1 MRIVL
6 AVEYDGAQFCG
17 WQIQPNL
24 PTVQASIEAALT
36 QMAGHPVR
44 IHAAG
49 RTDAGVHASKQI
61 LHFDTVAVRP
71 LSAWVNGINNGLP
84 PAIRVLWAKAVQEDF
99 HARFS
104 ASARHYRYILHQH
117 PIQPALLKSKVGWVH
132 YELELERMVQAAQYL
147 LGEHDFSSFRAAEC
161 QAMSPIKTLH
171 KLTISRVNQLFIVD
185 FSANAFLHNMVRNM
199 MGALVYIG
207 RKKAEADWMK
217 TVLDY
222 RSREKAPPTF
232 MPDGLYL
239 SGVTYPAQ
247 YKLDTE
253 PGSRY
258 GWW

>member
-6 AVEYDGAQFCG
+6 AVEYDGAKFCG

-24 PTVQASIEAALT
+24 PTVQAALEVAVAHI
-36 QMAGHPVR
+36 AGHFVR

-71 LSAWVNGINNGLP
+71 LSAWVNGVNNALP
-84 PAIRVLWAKAVQEDF
+84 SAIRVLWAKVVEEIF

-104 ASARHYRYILHQH
+104 ALARHYRYILHLH
-117 PIQPALLKSKVGWVH
+117 RIQPALLKGKVGWVH
-132 YELELERMVQAAQYL
+132 YELELDRMIQAAQYL
-147 LGEHDFSSFRAAEC
+147 IGEHDFSSFRAAEC
-161 QAMSPIKTLH
+161 QAASPIKILH
-171 KLTISRVNQLFIVD
+171 KLAISRENQLWVFD

-199 MGALVYIG
+199 MGALLYIG
-207 RKKAEADWMK
+207 RKKAEPDWMK
-217 TVLDY
+217 TVLSY

-239 SGVTYPAQ
+239 SGVTYPEK

-253 PGSRY
+253 PSPRY